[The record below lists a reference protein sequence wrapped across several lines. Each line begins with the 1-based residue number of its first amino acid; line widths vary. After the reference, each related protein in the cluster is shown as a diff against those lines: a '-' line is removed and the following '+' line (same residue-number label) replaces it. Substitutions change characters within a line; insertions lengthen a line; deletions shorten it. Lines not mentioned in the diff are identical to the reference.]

1 MLLLTF
7 LTSPLLKGD
16 RKKYIYHFAISLF
29 FIALSTT
36 LTFSQIAGKESKYIA
51 AENSIVGQY
60 IVVLARE
67 KTFLESQSL
76 IESRSLALA
85 GAYNAVVENIFL
97 RSFSGFTAR
106 MSKTAALELSA
117 DKRIAYVEEDS
128 AIQPSSQSLI
138 QAQSSVDWG
147 LDRIDQR
154 SRPIDS
160 KYVYSSTGAG
170 VNVYILDSGINPF
183 HQDFGGR
190 ASVAHD
196 VLADGQNGIDCTGH
210 GTHVAGTIGSSTYGV
225 AKSAN
230 LRAVRV
236 LPCTGTGR
244 LSDLILGIE
253 WVTANRI
260 APAVVNISSN
270 QVGTSPSLDSAI
282 NNSIAAGVHY
292 VVSAGNQNADACR
305 YAPANIANAI
315 VAGATTGT
323 DNRAG
328 YSNQGA
334 CIDVWAPGHNI
345 RSLDH
350 LTNDGT
356 ATRSG
361 TSQAAPMV
369 AGTIARYLEN
379 NPAATP
385 ATVQSL
391 IKSSATSDIVTNID
405 AASTRSLLHTWL
417 GSERAPTPGRVRIIK
432 RIRTRTGGT
441 ASPVEFTFAATEL
454 GRSSFVLIDN
464 DTSPLDTFENPSVYR
479 FETPGAITVTEV
491 PVSGWRT
498 HAIGC
503 IETPGTGSSNRQN
516 TTVDLRN
523 RRANIVVEQGEQV
536 TCTFEGEE
544 ITPTAANV
552 SIGGRIGMGEG
563 RSVARVAV
571 VLTNPS
577 SGQSW
582 VTHTNTFGY
591 YQFPGVP
598 AGVFYIVS
606 IAPTKRYIFLP
617 DSRSLVATEDMT
629 GIDFFG
635 RDARIGE

>member
-1 MLLLTF
+1 MLPLTF
-7 LTSPLLKGD
+7 LANPIP
-16 RKKYIYHFAISLF
+16 KKYIYHFATALF
-29 FIALSTT
+29 LIAFGPIFN
-36 LTFSQIAGKESKYIA
+36 FSQVSGRQSKYVA
-51 AENSIVGQY
+51 AENAIEGQY
-60 IVVLARE
+60 IVVLA
-67 KTFLESQSL
+67 TGNSFLESGSVV
-76 IESRSLALA
+76 EARSLALA
-85 GAYNAVVENIFL
+85 GSYNAIVENIFS
-97 RSFSGFTAR
+97 RSFIGFTTR
-106 MSKTAALELSA
+106 MSKTAALAMSA
-117 DKRIAYVEEDS
+117 DNGVAYVEEDS
-128 AIQPSSQSLI
+128 AIEPSSQIML
-138 QAQSSVDWG
+138 QEQSSADWG
-147 LDRIDQR
+147 LDRVDQR
-154 SRPIDS
+154 SRPVDS
-160 KYVYSSTGAG
+160 KYIYSSTGAG

-210 GTHVAGTIGSSTYGV
+210 GTHVAGIVGSSTYGV

-244 LSDLILGIE
+244 LSDLILGID

-260 APAVVNISSN
+260 GPAVANISSN
-270 QVGTSPSLDSAI
+270 QVGTSPSLNSAI
-282 NNSIAAGVHY
+282 NNSIASGVHY
-292 VVSAGNQNADACR
+292 VVSAGNQNADACL
-305 YAPANIANAI
+305 YGPANIAGAI
-315 VAGATTGT
+315 VVGATTGT

-345 RSLDH
+345 NSLDY
-350 LTNDGT
+350 LTNNGT
-356 ATRSG
+356 ATKSG

-379 NPAATP
+379 NPTATP
-385 ATVQSL
+385 ATVQSI
-391 IKSSATSDIVTNID
+391 IKSGATSDIVTNTD

-417 GSERAPTPGRVRIIK
+417 GRERAPTPGRVKIIK
-432 RIRTRTGGT
+432 RILTRTGGT
-441 ASPVEFTFAATEL
+441 ASPVGFTFTATDL
-454 GRSSFVLIDN
+454 GRPSFVLIDN
-464 DTSPLDTFENPSVYR
+464 DAPPADTFENLSVYK
-479 FETPGAITVTEV
+479 FETPGAITVTEE

-498 HAIGC
+498 HTISC
-503 IETPGTGSSNRQN
+503 IETPGTGSSNSQN

-536 TCTFEGEE
+536 TCTFESEE
-544 ITPTAANV
+544 IAPTAANV
-552 SIGGRIGMGEG
+552 SIGGRVEMGEG

-582 VTHTNTFGY
+582 TTHTNTFGY

-598 AGVFYIVS
+598 AGVFYIVN
-606 IAPTKRYIFLP
+606 IAPTKRYVFSP
-617 DSRSLVATEDMT
+617 DSHSIVAAVDLA
-629 GIDFFG
+629 GIVFS
-635 RDARIGE
+635 ATMLE